1 MKTTAFLCLL
11 LLLSAGCNNR
21 VEELEKQNASLQS
34 TNQRLS
40 QDLVSRDEYVDNVTN
55 EINGVYA
62 SIEELK
68 AKESSVLR
76 ESSTMESDKKLSR
89 EEMRGRLMDRVR
101 LIRESLEE
109 NHKKLASL
117 QSKLASSHRQYAGL
131 QKMVENL
138 KATLAERDQSIAAL
152 TTRVSGLEQ
161 QVTDQ
166 GHMMAQKDSVIGDQH
181 RTIATAYYIAGTRD
195 ELEQK
200 GIIKDEGGFLWGLLG
215 STATL
220 ASGFDP
226 AYFKP
231 LDKEM
236 TNTIAVNGKIDEIIP
251 KRSETFYKETELGN
265 DQTMLTIAS
274 PDRFWQDKYLVIVTD
289 KPSTSSN

>member
-62 SIEELK
+62 SIEEMK
-68 AKESSVLR
+68 AKEGSVLR
-76 ESSTMESDKKLSR
+76 ETSTMESDKKLSR
-89 EEMRGRLMDRVR
+89 EEMRGRLIDRVR
-101 LIRESLEE
+101 LIHESLEA
-109 NHKKLASL
+109 NHKRLASI
-117 QSKLASSHRQYAGL
+117 QSRLSASKKQYAGL
-131 QKMVENL
+131 QKMLDNL
-138 KATLAERDQSIAAL
+138 KQTLAERDQSIAAL
-152 TTRVSGLEQ
+152 TTRVTGLEQ
-161 QVTDQ
+161 EVTDKTQ
-166 GHMMAQKDSVIGDQH
+166 MITQKDAVISDQH
-181 RTIATAYYIAGTRD
+181 RVITTTFYIAGTRD
-195 ELEQK
+195 ELEKK

-226 AYFKP
+226 SYFKP

-251 KRSETFYKETELGN
+251 KRSESFYKKTELGN

-289 KPSTSSN
+289 RPSTN